1 MGKFL
6 LLILSLS
13 LSISSVAQ
21 TIENDCDCDI
31 TITSEDQNFPY
42 ATYDQ
47 SKNKTIC
54 FKGDF
59 DFELNWKKL
68 GNNVTLCIGE
78 DVKFESDGLEFEES
92 KTIYN
97 YGEFEYDHELI
108 LDQSS
113 SVINY
118 GKMESKFNFDG
129 GFIKN
134 LNDAKLKI
142 EGYSNFN
149 SGNLFS
155 DSESELEI
163 KQNRIIIGEYMSFEV
178 LDDFEFDGD
187 FDNNGT
193 VKFGGEVE
201 IEKSLTN
208 SGSFIA
214 DNDVKIKGS
223 TNNSGTLSISGE
235 SEFEENVMNKGTIE
249 LYDEA
254 EFGEDYASDSDDAK
268 LIAYGFLEID
278 GDVNLQ
284 KGYLE
289 ANQGLVFDEDT
300 QIKENA
306 RLKFMGE
313 ASFEDLTLSGEIFT
327 DFGNN
332 ILKIDDAGGYGGQII
347 AIDPSSIFIEDL
359 NDLPDNWNLTG
370 NISDKEN
377 EDDSKVVIWLGKES
391 SDTNNK
397 NNWSGNIKKKNN
409 ILILKTQN
417 QPIINKKLEVKSV
430 FVNPDAKLTNL
441 NVLEIEGDLK
451 IEGEFN
457 SREGSIEMKGKQ
469 TQTLSFK
476 HTTEIGSLII
486 DNKKDNV
493 ELLEGNIDIFKNIE
507 LVDGNLITGYLS
519 ETPDNNLIT
528 FKSDSDQT
536 AILSE
541 VKGNSKIIGAVRIE
555 RYLPSSNR
563 AYRYLSSSV
572 NSIGSINDDWQEG
585 VNNTVNNYNSNKN
598 PNPSYGTH
606 ITGNKSGQN
615 GLDASLTGNS
625 SMFTWNLDSGS
636 WEPIT
641 NTIDQ
646 KLEVGKSYS
655 ILIRGDR
662 STNIYSSNSAYTGST
677 TLRSTGEIVTGNVDV
692 SQELNK
698 TPDGFTLLGNPYQ
711 AQVDLKKALKE
722 SSSHLNQESYYA
734 WTPKLQTRGGYVTV
748 DLESEPVEY
757 IPSVKST
764 TSSNEE
770 DFRYIQPNQSVFLKT
785 SPTADDQNPPTL
797 VFKEEHKTNSITSN
811 EVFSVPEQIGKIDL
825 TLIRKKDNQVVDGV
839 RFKLNDNFINEVN
852 KFDATKLWNSEESFS
867 ILANETSYLAIER
880 RRFPEVDETLK
891 FWIGNY
897 TGQEYTMLVEVTD
910 IENFKIYL
918 KDNYTEETTELENGD
933 NEIDFNVDSS
943 ISESV
948 ASDRFELAFEP
959 ETLNI
964 QDNELDNN
972 NIQLYPNPSST
983 GIVYLKHQ
991 NTFNGDVDIELFSM
1005 AGQKVNV
1012 SSEPVSNSELKINT
1026 SSLSTGVY
1034 LVRLSHGQQSTTRK
1048 LIIQ

>member
-68 GNNVTLCIGE
+68 GNNISLCVGENVTFVSKGLN
-78 DVKFESDGLEFEES
+78 FEGS

-97 YGEFEYDHELI
+97 YGKFEYGLSI
-108 LDQSS
+108 NLNPNSS
-113 SVINY
+113 IFNY
-118 GKMESKFNFDG
+118 GKMESKFAFNG
-129 GFIKN
+129 GTLQN
-134 LNDAKLKI
+134 LNKAELLI
-142 EGYSNFN
+142 TGYSHFN
-149 SGNLFS
+149 SGNLFNDFS
-155 DSESELEI
+155 SKLELE
-163 KQNRIIIGEYMSFEV
+163 QNSYTNLGTDMEFISEGISYFE
-178 LDDFEFDGD
+178 GD
-187 FDNNGT
+187 
-193 VKFGGEVE
+193 
-201 IEKSLTN
+201 IENRGNLT
-208 SGSFIA
+208 
-214 DNDVKIKGS
+214 
-223 TNNSGTLSISGE
+223 LSGE
-235 SEFEENVMNKGTIE
+235 SEFNKRLINTGFATLSGKLKFE
-249 LYDEA
+249 QGYN
-254 EFGEDYASDSDDAK
+254 SNNTDAVTV
-268 LIAYGFLEID
+268 ANGFLEID
-278 GDVNLQ
+278 GDVNLWS
-284 KGYLE
+284 GYLE
-289 ANQGLVFDEDT
+289 ASAGLEFSKKT
-300 QIKENA
+300 TINNA
-306 RLKFMGE
+306 AKLKFLGE
-313 ASFEDLTLSGEIFT
+313 AKFDDLNLQGEIFSDFGCNSLDIKKVSGHNGKISANSNSRIYVRQFNKIPNSWILNGNVSKDKCDNDTDIVVWTGNVSNDADDTDNWTSKVKNNSSILIPKTRNNPVISKNFRAYDVFIREGAELENKDILELSGNLKVEGELNSKEGELTLSG
-327 DFGNN
+327 DQ
-332 ILKIDDAGGYGGQII
+332 LQVIDL
-347 AIDPSSIFIEDL
+347 E
-359 NDLPDNWNLTG
+359 
-370 NISDKEN
+370 
-377 EDDSKVVIWLGKES
+377 SK
-391 SDTNNK
+391 T
-397 NNWSGNIKKKNN
+397 
-409 ILILKTQN
+409 
-417 QPIINKKLEVKSV
+417 EV
-430 FVNPDAKLTNL
+430 
-441 NVLEIEGDLK
+441 
-451 IEGEFN
+451 
-457 SREGSIEMKGKQ
+457 
-469 TQTLSFK
+469 
-476 HTTEIGSLII
+476 GSLVV
-486 DNKKDNV
+486 DNRNGVTLKKGS
-493 ELLEGNIDIFKNIE
+493 LDIFKTID
-507 LVDGNLITGYLS
+507 LIDGDLITNYTETNS
-519 ETPDNNLIT
+519 EENLIT

-636 WEPIT
+636 WEAIT
-641 NTIDQ
+641 STIDQ